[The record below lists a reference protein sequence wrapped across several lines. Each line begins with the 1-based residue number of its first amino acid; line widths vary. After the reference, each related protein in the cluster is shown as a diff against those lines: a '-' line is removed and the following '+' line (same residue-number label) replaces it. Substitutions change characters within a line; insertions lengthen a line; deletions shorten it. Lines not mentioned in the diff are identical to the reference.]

1 MKVVNKNK
9 FTQDNVQKMTQEE
22 LAKIQELTSE
32 FNKAKMAI
40 GDIEIQK
47 QNILIHVD
55 FLKKEFAV
63 QEKLLIEKYGQD
75 SIVNIQTGEIT
86 KKQ

>member
-1 MKVVNKNK
+1 MEVVNKNK
-9 FTQDNVQKMTQEE
+9 FTQDSVQKMTQEE
-22 LAKIQELTSE
+22 LGKIQELTSE

-47 QNILIHVD
+47 QNIFSHID

-63 QEKLLIEKYGQD
+63 QEKLLIEKYGED

-86 KKQ
+86 QKK

>member
-1 MKVVNKNK
+1 
-9 FTQDNVQKMTQEE
+9 
-22 LAKIQELTSE
+22 
-32 FNKAKMAI
+32 MAI

-86 KKQ
+86 QKK